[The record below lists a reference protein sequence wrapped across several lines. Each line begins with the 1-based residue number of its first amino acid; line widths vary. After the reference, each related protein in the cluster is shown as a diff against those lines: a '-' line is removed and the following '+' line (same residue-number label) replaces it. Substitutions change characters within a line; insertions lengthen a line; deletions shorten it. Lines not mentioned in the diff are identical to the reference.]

1 MSERKIKITP
11 PEGYEV
17 DKEKS
22 TFEEIVFKKIEPNLP
37 MSWENLGIVKGY
49 YISSR
54 SYINDIGMINTA
66 DVNRNLFPTEEEAKA
81 MLAMAQ
87 LCQLRDRWNG
97 EWRANWGDD
106 TPKYCII
113 SYKNILL
120 KDFYYYTS
128 APMAFKTRELRDKF
142 METFKDLL
150 EEAKPFL

>member
-97 EWRANWGDD
+97 GWRADWEDD
-106 TPKYCII
+106 TPKYCIT
-113 SYKNILL
+113 SYKNILE
-120 KDFYYYTS
+120 KEHYYNTS
-128 APMAFKTRELRDKF
+128 SSMAFQTIELRDKF